1 MNISFDFEEGITPEG
16 IAEMYSGETG
26 LILTTLKSFVEQR
39 LSVLKDEIEKQKDG
53 YIIIESTSPFNVH
66 FHHFDIPLSKRLISC
81 LTQID
86 HDYVM
91 NLIWSV
97 LYPEKLPPSN

>member
-26 LILTTLKSFVEQR
+26 IILTALKSFIEQR
-39 LSVLKDEIEKQKDG
+39 IGILKDEIQKQTDG
-53 YIIIESTSPFNVH
+53 YIVIESSSPFNVR
-66 FHHFDIPLSKRLISC
+66 FYSFDEILSKKLVSC
-81 LTQID
+81 LTQAD